1 MFNEAYNDIF
11 IYVKTKKQ
19 IIRID
24 EGSGDNWTDDDI
36 AQGYVDYIYYEVYN
50 VQQDL
55 PEVDG
60 GTIMLTEW
68 FQEKFEST
76 KEAIPA
82 VLDMAYGD
90 ESIEYIMLNWEE
102 NDLRK
107 SVVLWDW
114 FSTLFWCS
122 RPEVY
127 GWFGFWSD
135 IWDKANL
142 WLILLQFIWS

>member
-24 EGSGDNWTDDDI
+24 EGSGDNLTDDDI

-60 GTIMLTEW
+60 GMIMLTEW

-82 VLDMAYGD
+82 VLDMAYGNA
-90 ESIEYIMLNWEE
+90 SIEY
-102 NDLRK
+102 
-107 SVVLWDW
+107 SVLV
-114 FSTLFWCS
+114 
-122 RPEVY
+122 
-127 GWFGFWSD
+127 
-135 IWDKANL
+135 
-142 WLILLQFIWS
+142 

>member
-11 IYVKTKKQ
+11 IYVPTMRQ

-24 EGSGDNWTDDDI
+24 EGSGDNLTDDDI

-90 ESIEYIMLNWEE
+90 ESIEYIMLN
-102 NDLRK
+102 
-107 SVVLWDW
+107 
-114 FSTLFWCS
+114 
-122 RPEVY
+122 
-127 GWFGFWSD
+127 
-135 IWDKANL
+135 
-142 WLILLQFIWS
+142 

>member
-1 MFNEAYNDIF
+1 MNNDNFNDIF
-11 IYVKTKKQ
+11 IYVQTKKQ

-24 EGSGDNWTDDDI
+24 EGSGDNLTDDDI

-60 GTIMLTEW
+60 GMIMLTEL
-68 FQEKFEST
+68 FQEKFKST

-90 ESIEYIMLNWEE
+90 ESIGYIML
-102 NDLRK
+102 D
-107 SVVLWDW
+107 
-114 FSTLFWCS
+114 
-122 RPEVY
+122 
-127 GWFGFWSD
+127 
-135 IWDKANL
+135 
-142 WLILLQFIWS
+142 

>member
-24 EGSGDNWTDDDI
+24 EGSGDNLTDDDI

-90 ESIEYIMLNWEE
+90 ESIGYIML
-102 NDLRK
+102 D
-107 SVVLWDW
+107 
-114 FSTLFWCS
+114 
-122 RPEVY
+122 
-127 GWFGFWSD
+127 
-135 IWDKANL
+135 
-142 WLILLQFIWS
+142 

>member
-11 IYVKTKKQ
+11 IYVQTKKQ

-24 EGSGDNWTDDDI
+24 EGSGDNLTDDDI

-60 GTIMLTEW
+60 GMIMLTEW

-90 ESIEYIMLNWEE
+90 ESIGYIMLN
-102 NDLRK
+102 
-107 SVVLWDW
+107 
-114 FSTLFWCS
+114 
-122 RPEVY
+122 
-127 GWFGFWSD
+127 
-135 IWDKANL
+135 
-142 WLILLQFIWS
+142 

>member
-11 IYVKTKKQ
+11 IYVPTMRQ

-24 EGSGDNWTDDDI
+24 EGSGDNLTDDDI

-60 GTIMLTEW
+60 GMIMLTEW

-90 ESIEYIMLNWEE
+90 ESIEYIML
-102 NDLRK
+102 D
-107 SVVLWDW
+107 
-114 FSTLFWCS
+114 
-122 RPEVY
+122 
-127 GWFGFWSD
+127 
-135 IWDKANL
+135 
-142 WLILLQFIWS
+142 

>member
-11 IYVKTKKQ
+11 IYVPTMRQ

-24 EGSGDNWTDDDI
+24 EGSGDNLTNDDI

-60 GTIMLTEW
+60 GTVMLTEW

-90 ESIEYIMLNWEE
+90 ESIEYIMLN
-102 NDLRK
+102 
-107 SVVLWDW
+107 
-114 FSTLFWCS
+114 
-122 RPEVY
+122 
-127 GWFGFWSD
+127 
-135 IWDKANL
+135 
-142 WLILLQFIWS
+142 

>member
-11 IYVKTKKQ
+11 IYVQTRKQ

-24 EGSGDNWTDDDI
+24 EGSGDNLTDDDI

-60 GTIMLTEW
+60 GMIMLTEL
-68 FQEKFEST
+68 FQEKFKST

-90 ESIEYIMLNWEE
+90 ESIGYI
-102 NDLRK
+102 
-107 SVVLWDW
+107 VLD
-114 FSTLFWCS
+114 
-122 RPEVY
+122 
-127 GWFGFWSD
+127 
-135 IWDKANL
+135 
-142 WLILLQFIWS
+142 

>member
-11 IYVKTKKQ
+11 IYVQTKKQ

-24 EGSGDNWTDDDI
+24 EGSGDNLTDDDI

-60 GTIMLTEW
+60 GMVMLTEL
-68 FQEKFEST
+68 FQKKFKSV
-76 KEAIPA
+76 KDAIPA

-90 ESIEYIMLNWEE
+90 ESIKY
-102 NDLRK
+102 
-107 SVVLWDW
+107 VVLD
-114 FSTLFWCS
+114 
-122 RPEVY
+122 
-127 GWFGFWSD
+127 
-135 IWDKANL
+135 
-142 WLILLQFIWS
+142 

>member
-1 MFNEAYNDIF
+1 MNNEFNDIF
-11 IYVKTKKQ
+11 IYVPTMRQ

-24 EGSGDNWTDDDI
+24 EGSGDNLTDDDI

-50 VQQDL
+50 VQQNL

-60 GTIMLTEW
+60 GIIMLTEW

-90 ESIEYIMLNWEE
+90 ESIEYIML
-102 NDLRK
+102 D
-107 SVVLWDW
+107 
-114 FSTLFWCS
+114 
-122 RPEVY
+122 
-127 GWFGFWSD
+127 
-135 IWDKANL
+135 
-142 WLILLQFIWS
+142 

>member
-11 IYVKTKKQ
+11 IYVPTMRQ

-24 EGSGDNWTDDDI
+24 EGSGDNLTDDDI
-36 AQGYVDYIYYEVYN
+36 AQGYVDYIYYEIYN

-60 GTIMLTEW
+60 GMIMLTEW

-90 ESIEYIMLNWEE
+90 ESIKYI
-102 NDLRK
+102 
-107 SVVLWDW
+107 VLD
-114 FSTLFWCS
+114 
-122 RPEVY
+122 
-127 GWFGFWSD
+127 
-135 IWDKANL
+135 
-142 WLILLQFIWS
+142 

>member
-11 IYVKTKKQ
+11 IYVPTMRQ

-24 EGSGDNWTDDDI
+24 EGSGDNLADDDI

-60 GTIMLTEW
+60 GIIMLTEW

-90 ESIEYIMLNWEE
+90 ESIEYIILN
-102 NDLRK
+102 
-107 SVVLWDW
+107 
-114 FSTLFWCS
+114 
-122 RPEVY
+122 
-127 GWFGFWSD
+127 
-135 IWDKANL
+135 
-142 WLILLQFIWS
+142 

>member
-11 IYVKTKKQ
+11 IYVPTMRQ

-24 EGSGDNWTDDDI
+24 EGSGDNLTDDDI
-36 AQGYVDYIYYEVYN
+36 AQGYVDYIYYEIYN

-90 ESIEYIMLNWEE
+90 ESIGYIML
-102 NDLRK
+102 D
-107 SVVLWDW
+107 
-114 FSTLFWCS
+114 
-122 RPEVY
+122 
-127 GWFGFWSD
+127 
-135 IWDKANL
+135 
-142 WLILLQFIWS
+142 